1 MCKLDKLAYIEHILG
16 METTKPKFNTIAS
29 FLKGFASAFDL
40 SGQTFMD
47 DIPDYSGGFERDAQV
62 LRGDWERIEND
73 LRKAMGQA
81 VYGR

>member
-16 METTKPKFNTIAS
+16 METTRPKSNTIAS

-40 SGQTFMD
+40 SGQTFTD
-47 DIPDYSGGFERDAQV
+47 GISNTGGFERDAQV

-73 LRKAMGQA
+73 LRKAMGQVA
-81 VYGR
+81 YGR